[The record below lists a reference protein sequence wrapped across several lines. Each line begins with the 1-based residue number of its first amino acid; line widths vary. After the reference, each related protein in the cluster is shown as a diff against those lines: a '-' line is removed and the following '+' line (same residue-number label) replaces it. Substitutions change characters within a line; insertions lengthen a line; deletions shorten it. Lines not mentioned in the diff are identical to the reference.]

1 MTREEAV
8 KKLLEEHCGYGDGD
22 CDRCKFKCE
31 IYMAIEALRL
41 NPDAARESID
51 EVIKTAQQE
60 RPKGRW
66 IEVYDLDYLKF
77 IWSCD
82 QCGED
87 APTKAETCDQ
97 ILKPFCPNCGADMK
111 DGESND

>member
-1 MTREEAV
+1 MTNKEAI
-8 KKLLEEHCGYGDGD
+8 KLLSMLPMTVLDAD
-22 CDRCKFKCE
+22 FSSSTVAA
-31 IYMAIEALRL
+31 INMAIEAL
-41 NPDAARESID
+41 
-51 EVIKTAQQE
+51 QE

-87 APTKAETCDQ
+87 APTKQETCDQ
-97 ILKPFCPNCGADMK
+97 ILKPFCPNCGAEM
-111 DGESND
+111 ER

>member
-1 MTREEAV
+1 MTREEANSILYRIAEYF
-8 KKLLEEHCGYGDGD
+8 KEWDGSTPAPTMELNID
-22 CDRCKFKCE
+22 ELRQIASMNVERCSLR
-31 IYMAIEALRL
+31 EALR
-41 NPDAARESID
+41 
-51 EVIKTAQQE
+51 QE

-87 APTKAETCDQ
+87 APTKPETCDQ
-97 ILKPFCPNCGADMK
+97 ILKPFCPNCGAEM
-111 DGESND
+111 EM